1 MDIQFSQH
9 HLLKRLSF
17 LHCEFLAL
25 LSKVHIYSWSS
36 MHGCMS
42 GISIL
47 FRCSCLFLYLY
58 HIVFITVVLQCNLI
72 SESVRA
78 PALYF
83 FLKIDLATPDPLW
96 FYMNF
101 RSIFP
106 MSEKIF
112 QWDFNRICIESVDP
126 LNSMDIL
133 TILSLL
139 IHGHGI
145 SSH

>member
-1 MDIQFSQH
+1 
-9 HLLKRLSF
+9 
-17 LHCEFLAL
+17 
-25 LSKVHIYSWSS
+25 
-36 MHGCMS
+36 MS

-83 FLKIDLATPDPLW
+83 FLKIDLATQDPLW